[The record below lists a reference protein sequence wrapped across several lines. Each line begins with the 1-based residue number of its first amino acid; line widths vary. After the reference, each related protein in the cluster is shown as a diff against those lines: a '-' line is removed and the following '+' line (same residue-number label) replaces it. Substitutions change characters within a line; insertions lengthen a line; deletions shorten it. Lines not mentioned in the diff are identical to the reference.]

1 MTFDRIVT
9 AAPENGVDQP
19 LAARP
24 LYQQARDLLVRRI
37 IDGVWG
43 PGGYLPSEQQLGRE
57 LGVSIGTLRKA
68 TEDLVAQGLLERQHG
83 RGTRVVAHSSA
94 RSRFRFLRFVHADGR
109 PFDPVARLLKRTV
122 RAATRDERA
131 FLELEAGDRVV
142 SLHRL
147 RSEAGAALVFERVA
161 LPADLFL
168 PLDLDGK
175 ADMTEEVYVFY
186 QQQCGVTIV
195 RTSDQIALDAAD
207 VEIAK
212 ALGVALG
219 APLIRVRRIAF
230 ALDGRRAE
238 YRESWTA
245 TLRYQTE
252 LD

>member
-1 MTFDRIVT
+1 MTFDRV
-9 AAPENGVDQP
+9 AAERDETLDQP
-19 LAARP
+19 LAPRP

-43 PGGYLPSEQQLGRE
+43 PGGYLPSEQQLSRE

-68 TEDLVAQGLLERQHG
+68 TEDLVGQGLLERQHG

-122 RAATRDERA
+122 RAATAGERA
-131 FLELEAGDRVV
+131 FLELAGGGRVV
-142 SLHRL
+142 SLHRV
-147 RSEAGAALVFERVA
+147 RSEAGEALVFERVA

-168 PLDLDGK
+168 ALDLDGK

-195 RTSDQIALDAAD
+195 RTVDQVALDVAD
-207 VEIAK
+207 GEIAV
-212 ALGVALG
+212 ALGIGLG

>member
-1 MTFDRIVT
+1 MTFDRAAA
-9 AAPENGVDQP
+9 AAPEEDSGRP

-43 PGGYLPSEQQLGRE
+43 PGGYLPSELLLSRE

-68 TEDLVAQGLLERQHG
+68 TEELVGQGLLERQHG
-83 RGTRVVAHSSA
+83 RGTRVVPHSSA
-94 RSRFRFLRFVHADGR
+94 SSRFRFLRFVHADGR
-109 PFDPVARLLKRTV
+109 PFDPAARLLKRTV
-122 RAATRDERA
+122 RAATADERR
-131 FLELEAGDRVV
+131 FLRLARGDRVV

-147 RSEAGAALVFERVA
+147 RSEAGRPYVFERVS

-168 PLDLDGK
+168 PLELD

-186 QQQCGVTIV
+186 QRQCGVTIV
-195 RTSDQIALDAAD
+195 RTSDQVALDAAD
-207 VEIAK
+207 GEIAG
-212 ALGVALG
+212 ALGVAAG
-219 APLIRVRRIAF
+219 APLLRVRRIAF
-230 ALDGRRAE
+230 ALDGRSAE